1 MRPDAVQAGLVRKV
15 SSPRGCVLETVRLK
29 AAELIPGLSVLRY
42 GPTSLAAN
50 QRQGGGFV
58 MINRCKWAVLVATA
72 ISTTAIFSIAT
83 HATLHATALA
93 ASQATSH
100 AIASSGGRAAGASGY
115 HVSKTI
121 PVGGEGFWDYITV
134 DADARRVY
142 VSHGTHVVVLDADT
156 QAVVGDIPDTQ
167 GVHGIAIA
175 SDAGRGF
182 VSNGRANNV
191 TMFDL
196 KTLKTLGTIPAGTN
210 PDAII
215 FDAATKRVFAMN
227 GRSGDITAI
236 NAADGKVAG
245 TIPVGGKLEFAAA
258 DGKGTVYVNVEDKSE
273 LVHIDAAKLTVL
285 HRWPLAPC
293 TEPSGLAMDTKTRRL
308 FVGCDNKMMAIVNA
322 DTGKIVTTVPTGEG
336 TDANGF
342 DPATSFAFSSNG
354 EGTLTVVHEDSA
366 DKFTVVENVPTKKSA
381 RTMALDLKT
390 HNIFLPAAD
399 FDPPPAGEKR
409 PKMKADSFVVLM
421 LTR

>member
-1 MRPDAVQAGLVRKV
+1 MTNQPKQGAV
-15 SSPRGCVLETVRLK
+15 
-29 AAELIPGLSVLRY
+29 
-42 GPTSLAAN
+42 
-50 QRQGGGFV
+50 
-58 MINRCKWAVLVATA
+58 VATA
-72 ISTTAIFSIAT
+72 
-83 HATLHATALA
+83 A
-93 ASQATSH
+93 AVFAAAFFGVAMHATSH
-100 AIASSGGRAAGASGY
+100 ARSHANSYTTSNTAAYAMAAGGHAVGASGY

-121 PVGGEGFWDYITV
+121 PVGGEGFWDYATV
-134 DADARRVY
+134 DADGRRLY

-175 SDAGRGF
+175 SEFGRGF
-182 VSNGRANNV
+182 VSDGRANNV

-215 FDAATKRVFAMN
+215 YDPASKRVLAMN

-236 NAADGKVAG
+236 KAADGKVAG
-245 TIPVGGKLEFAAA
+245 TIAIGGKLEFAAA
-258 DGKGTVYVNVEDKSE
+258 DGKGAIFVNVEDKSE
-273 LVHIDAAKLTVL
+273 LAHIDAEKLTVL

-293 TEPSGLAMDTKTRRL
+293 TEPSGLAMDIKTRRL

-322 DTGKIVTTVPTGEG
+322 DTGKIVTTLPTGDG

-342 DPATSFAFSSNG
+342 DPGTGFAFSSNG
-354 EGTLTVVHEDSA
+354 EGTLTVLHEDSP

-399 FDPPPAGEKR
+399 FEAPAAGER
-409 PKMKADSFVVLM
+409 RGKMKADSFVVLM
-421 LTR
+421 VTR